1 MRVQSLF
8 IYPVKSLA
16 GIEVSSFELDEFGP
30 AGDRRWMLVN
40 DEEQFITQ
48 RQLPVL
54 ANVATRLGPEGVEI
68 GIPGQ
73 GDFVLKPGNGRT
85 VVKVWRDTVD
95 AVTGPE
101 AADAAI
107 SRYVGQSLRFVY
119 MPDESFRRV
128 DPLRVPE
135 NRRVGFADGFPLL
148 ITNQASLDE
157 LNSRLA
163 KAVEMRRFRPNVVIS
178 GAEAWSEDGWQSIT
192 VGETRFA
199 VAKPCSR
206 CVMTTVD
213 PETGLKDPDTEPLR
227 TLSRY
232 RKTGDG
238 VIFGQNIV
246 HQGSGRLS
254 VGDAVDISQQ
264 ES

>member
-16 GIEVSSFELDEFGP
+16 GIEVTSYELDEFGP

-40 DEEQFITQ
+40 DQGQFITQ

-54 ANVATRLGPEGVEI
+54 AKVATRLRPVGVEI

-73 GDFVLKPGNGRT
+73 GDFILQPGNGRME
-85 VVKVWRDTVD
+85 VKVWSDTVD

-101 AADAAI
+101 AADNAI
-107 SRYVGQSLRFVY
+107 SRYVGQSLRFVH
-119 MPDESFRRV
+119 MPDECFRRV
-128 DPLRVPE
+128 DPVRVPE
-135 NRRVGFADGFPLL
+135 SRRVGFADGFPLL

-163 KAVEMRRFRPNVVIS
+163 DAVDMRRFRPNIVIS
-178 GAEAWSEDGWQSIT
+178 GPEAWSEDRWSSVT
-192 VGETRFA
+192 VGETRF
-199 VAKPCSR
+199 VVVKPCSR

-213 PETGLKDPDTEPLR
+213 PGTGLKDPETEPLR

-232 RKTGDG
+232 RRTEDG
-238 VIFGQNIV
+238 VIFGQNAV
-246 HQGSGRLS
+246 HQGRGRLS

-264 ES
+264 EF

>member
-1 MRVQSLF
+1 MRVQSLY

-16 GIEVSSFELDEFGP
+16 GIEVSSFELDDFGP
-30 AGDRRWMLVN
+30 AGDRRWMLVDN
-40 DEEQFITQ
+40 QERFITQ
-48 RQLPVL
+48 RQLPLL
-54 ANVATRLGPEGVEI
+54 ANVVTRLGPEGVEI

-73 GDFVLKPGNGRT
+73 GDFALKPGVGGV
-85 VVKVWRDTVD
+85 VVKVWHDTVD
-95 AVTGPE
+95 AVAGPD
-101 AADAAI
+101 AASDAI
-107 SRYVGQSLRFVY
+107 SRYCGQKLRFVY
-119 MPDESFRRV
+119 MPDDSFRRV
-128 DPLRVPE
+128 DPQRVRE

-163 KAVEMRRFRPNVVIS
+163 DAVEMRRFRPNIVIS
-178 GAEAWSEDGWQSIT
+178 GPEAWSEDRWKSVT
-192 VGETRFA
+192 VGETRLV

-213 PETGLKDPDTEPLR
+213 PGTGLKDPETEPLR

-232 RKTGDG
+232 RRTEDG
-238 VIFGQNIV
+238 VIFGQNAV
-246 HQGSGRLS
+246 HQSCGRLS